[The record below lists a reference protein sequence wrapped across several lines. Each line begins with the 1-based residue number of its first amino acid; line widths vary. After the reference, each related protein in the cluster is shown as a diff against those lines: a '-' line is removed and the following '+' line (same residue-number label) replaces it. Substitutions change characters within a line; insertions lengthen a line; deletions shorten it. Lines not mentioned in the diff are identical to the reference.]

1 MRRIQRPRLT
11 WPRRPRVSR
20 LRLPR
25 WRQTLAD
32 TEKQQTSILWVWA
45 VRLVRA
51 LCLVSGTALAG
62 ATFWYGYDGYL
73 DSKCMAEMQAWDNL
87 INLLDYCNQEGNDIS
102 VRGTACENLNRQA
115 LPEPPSCVARGNTR
129 PYMARPTFPPDL
141 PSQPSVHQNVSRAEP
156 TVQDPQRT
164 GKLIVG
170 GWDSTTPAGPSVTP
184 AASKSSMSNT
194 DASPTTLI
202 SRTLT
207 ITGHFTVPST
217 SAPTVIAVSDIALP
231 IPSSLHPDTASDYDN
246 LYSQYCSSVFSQNW
260 KSGGWTAAHDELDD
274 GDKPMYAQPTAGPMS
289 SIVVCS
295 ARSPQAEQV
304 HTHSFHIWGSLCD
317 LLSTAALAVED
328 TVSQVLATGHL
339 SPIQADWACAI
350 VCAPIF
356 VLAYALVMVFVA
368 RRYKRRRAV
377 VLQAVEAKN

>member
-1 MRRIQRPRLT
+1 MRRIQRPRLA

-32 TEKQQTSILWVWA
+32 TEKQETSILWVWA

-51 LCLVSGTALAG
+51 LCLLSGTALAG

-73 DSKCMAEMQAWDNL
+73 DSKCMAKMQAWDNL

-102 VRGTACENLNRQA
+102 VRAGTACERINRYA
-115 LPEPPSCVARGNTR
+115 LPEPPSCVGRGNTR

-141 PSQPSVHQNVSRAEP
+141 PSQPNVHQNVSRAEP
-156 TVQDPQRT
+156 PGQDPQRT
-164 GKLIVG
+164 GKLIVS
-170 GWDSTTPAGPSVTP
+170 GWDSTTPDGPVVTP
-184 AASKSSMSNT
+184 AASVSMSNIE
-194 DASPTTLI
+194 ASPTTLI

-207 ITGHFTVPST
+207 ITGHFAVPST
-217 SAPTVIAVSDIALP
+217 SAPTAIAVSDIPLP
-231 IPSSLHPDTASDYDN
+231 IPSSLYPETASDYED

-274 GDKPMYAQPTAGPMS
+274 GDKPTSAQPTAGPAS
-289 SIVVCS
+289 SIAPC
-295 ARSPQAEQV
+295 SPQAEDV

-317 LLSTAALAVED
+317 LLSTAARAVED
-328 TVSQVLATGHL
+328 KVSHVLGTGQL
-339 SPIQADWACAI
+339 SPLPADWACAI

-356 VLAYALVMVFVA
+356 VMAYALVMVFVA
-368 RRYKRRRAV
+368 RRYKRKRV
-377 VLQAVEAKN
+377 TVLQIVEAKS